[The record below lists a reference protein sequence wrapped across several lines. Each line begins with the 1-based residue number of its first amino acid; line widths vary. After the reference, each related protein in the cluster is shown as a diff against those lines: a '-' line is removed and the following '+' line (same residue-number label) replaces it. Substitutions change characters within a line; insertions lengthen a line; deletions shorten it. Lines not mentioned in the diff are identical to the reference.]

1 MRLHS
6 IEGCR
11 ILLHE
16 SQLNQLGIM
25 SLGVYDASNGA
36 YLQEAWDTVKAK
48 PLFWDGG
55 NIFIMILSGNALA
68 IK

>member
-1 MRLHS
+1 
-6 IEGCR
+6 
-11 ILLHE
+11 
-16 SQLNQLGIM
+16 M